1 MSIVTNPSKGIVVIK
16 ERGLRGATGPSSV
29 SSERI
34 EISLANPI
42 AQPFSYI
49 FPKNIS
55 TDANNSPLVQV
66 ELNGLSAV
74 LTDDF
79 TIDLN
84 TRTFTWISPITLIA
98 NDKLVLRYV
107 PSSIPV

>member
-16 ERGLRGATGPSSV
+16 ERGLRGATG

-34 EISLANPI
+34 EISLADPI
-42 AQPFSYI
+42 AQPFTYV

-55 TDANNSPLVQV
+55 TDANNSPLVQA

-79 TIDLN
+79 TVNLI
-84 TRTFTWISPITLIA
+84 TRTFTWTSPITLIA
-98 NDKLVLRYV
+98 NDKLVIRYV

>member
-34 EISLANPI
+34 EITVSNPI
-42 AQPFSYI
+42 PQPYTYV

-55 TDANNSPLVQV
+55 TDANMSPLVQV

-79 TIDLN
+79 TVDLI
-84 TRTFTWISPITLIA
+84 TRTFTWTSPITLIA